1 MSHAQSRKEEDMAK
15 VKHRAPSRIR
25 YEHDNPTVSC
35 RVSREIYDRLSEAK
49 EVEGRSFAD
58 ILKLGLGKAEPRVR
72 KLGEARKQGWDEG
85 YEKGFADARLRYRV
99 IYHCREC
106 GQVMEVT
113 TTEEKQAID
122 ECMRERGWAHKA
134 CLQRRRQ

>member
-1 MSHAQSRKEEDMAK
+1 MAR
-15 VKHRAPSRIR
+15 VSKHKAPSRIK
-25 YEHDNPTVSC
+25 YEQRHPTVSC
-35 RVSREIYDRLSEAK
+35 RVSREIYDRLSDAK

-58 ILKLGLGKAEPRVR
+58 ILKRGLGKAEVRVK
-72 KLGEARKQGWDEG
+72 KLGEARKQGWYEG
-85 YEKGFADARLRYRV
+85 YEKGFGNARLRYRV
-99 IYHCREC
+99 IYHCRVC

-122 ECMRERGWAHKA
+122 ECMRERGWVHKA